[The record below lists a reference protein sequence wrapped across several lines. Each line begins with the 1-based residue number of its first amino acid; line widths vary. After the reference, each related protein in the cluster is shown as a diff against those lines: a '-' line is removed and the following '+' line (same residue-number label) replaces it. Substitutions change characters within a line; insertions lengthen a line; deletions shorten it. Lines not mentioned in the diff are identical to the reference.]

1 MFLASMLAIAT
12 LMIWSAIVP
21 VQASKPTTN
30 NAQVSVPSDALIASI
45 NTLTVN
51 VVRLSTILE
60 TATKQVSASSEISV
74 ETRGVVKTWG
84 KTPPHRAPSVARDRL
99 NLPISG
105 AVQ

>member
-30 NAQVSVPSDALIASI
+30 DAQVGVPSDALIASI

-60 TATKQVSASSEISV
+60 TATKQVSASTETSV
-74 ETRGVVKTWG
+74 ETRGVVETSSQS
-84 KTPPHRAPSVARDRL
+84 PPHRAPSFARDRTNFPL
-99 NLPISG
+99 FQEPR
-105 AVQ
+105 